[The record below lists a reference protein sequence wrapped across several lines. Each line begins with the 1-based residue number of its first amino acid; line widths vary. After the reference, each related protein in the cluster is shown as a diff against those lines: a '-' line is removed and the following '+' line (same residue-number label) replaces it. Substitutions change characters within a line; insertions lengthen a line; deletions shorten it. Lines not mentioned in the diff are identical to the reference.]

1 MPNPYLNWWSDA
13 NEQRLLQNLTTEA
26 IRMHAIS
33 IIYMPHTMR
42 RDDVLYTEDILR
54 QYTKTYQVDAYLNNV
69 QGWDGQ
75 GDFLSKFGVRV
86 NDKLNLLISRESF
99 DGLIENQNRPNE
111 GDLILLPPPLDAI
124 FEVKFVEHEK
134 AAGQFYPLG
143 GLYFYEV
150 SCELHVY
157 SHEQVNTGDLDI
169 DTIEDTQAFAI
180 DVVLSPGGT
189 GTFSVGETVYQ
200 GDSILTASASASV
213 AAWTPD
219 TNTLRVVNIIGAF
232 APSLL
237 VRGGTSMAEWTVATE
252 PDVLDN
258 RNDPVDDN
266 RYIKDQQDDLIVVE
280 RNPITGV

>member
-1 MPNPYLNWWSDA
+1 MPSPYLNWWTDS
-13 NEQRLLQNLTTEA
+13 NEQRLIQSLTTEA
-26 IRMHAIS
+26 IRMHAFPA
-33 IIYMPHTMR
+33 IYMPLTMR
-42 RDDVLYTEDILR
+42 RDDILYTEDVLR
-54 QYTKTYQVDAYLNNV
+54 NYLQTFQIDVYINNV

-86 NDKLNLLISRESF
+86 NDKLNLMISRDTFS
-99 DGLIENQNRPNE
+99 GLIENQQRPNE
-111 GDLILLPPPLDAI
+111 GDLILLPPPIDAI
-124 FEVKFVEHEK
+124 FEVKFIEHEK

-157 SHEQVNTGDLDI
+157 SHEQVNTGDIDI
-169 DTIEDTQAFAI
+169 DVIEDTQAFAI
-180 DVVLSPGGT
+180 DVVLTPGGA

-213 AAWTPD
+213 ASWTPA
-219 TNTLRVVNIIGAF
+219 TNTLRVVNIVGAF
-232 APSLL
+232 APGYVLH
-237 VRGGTSMAEWTVATE
+237 GGTSMAQWTVATE
-252 PDVLDN
+252 PDVIDN
-258 RNDPVDDN
+258 KNDPVDDN